1 MIHLTYLQTVY
12 PGFRTAFIQPTRSV
26 NRLRRRWPTNLLFFV
41 LGLLAGWL
49 LREGGAWLP

>member
-1 MIHLTYLQTVY
+1 MIHLSYLQSVY
-12 PGFRTAFIQPTRSV
+12 PGFRTTFIQPTRSV
-26 NRLRRRWPTNLLFFV
+26 SLRRRRWPTNLLLFV